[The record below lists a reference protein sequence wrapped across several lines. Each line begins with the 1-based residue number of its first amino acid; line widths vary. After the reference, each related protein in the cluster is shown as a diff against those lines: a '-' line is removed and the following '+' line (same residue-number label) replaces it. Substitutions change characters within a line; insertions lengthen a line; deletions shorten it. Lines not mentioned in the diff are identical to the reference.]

1 MAGSTTQLA
10 GLRKASIVLVALG
23 PADSAKVLKHLPEDE
38 ANRVTR
44 AIAQLKLVSMEEL
57 RSVLEQF
64 GQDAASQQLC
74 VKGGLDYAE
83 KMLTEAYGQN
93 VAQSL
98 VERVAKSF
106 GKGGF
111 NFDNFR
117 KADPQQLAKLIQ
129 DEHPQTIALILS
141 HLDPSQAANLLSSIP
156 SETQMDVAIRMANL
170 DQISPEVVRSIATVI
185 EHKLRSL
192 GGEMSREACGG
203 VRAVANIFNRLD
215 PNTCSKLMDSIEK
228 TKQPLFE
235 NIRQFMFVFRDLES
249 LDNKAIGALMSRCV
263 RATLIVAMKGADESL
278 RQKFL
283 STQSQRG
290 ASMLLEEI
298 SALGP
303 VKLRDVDAAQ
313 QEIIALAREMEKEGA
328 ISLKNSSDE
337 QYIY

>member
-313 QEIIALAREMEKEGA
+313 QEIIALAREMEKGGA

>member
-1 MAGSTTQLA
+1 VSESKTAVS
-10 GLRKASIVLVALG
+10 GLRKAAIVLVALG
-23 PADSAKVLKHLPEDE
+23 PAESARVLKHLPEEE

-44 AIAQLKLVSMEEL
+44 AIAQLELVSLDQL
-57 RSVLEQF
+57 RSVLEEF
-64 GQDAASQQLC
+64 GENATAHQLS
-74 VKGGLDYAE
+74 VRGGLDYAE
-83 KMLTEAYGQN
+83 KMLTEAYGQTA
-93 VAQSL
+93 AQTL
-98 VERVAKSF
+98 GERVSKSF
-106 GKGGF
+106 AKGGF

-156 SETQMDVAIRMANL
+156 SDTQMDVAIRMASL

-192 GGEMSREACGG
+192 GGELSREACGG

-215 PNTCSKLMDSIEK
+215 PNTCSKLMDAIEN

-235 NIRQFMFVFRDLES
+235 NIRQFMFVFRDLEG
-249 LDNKAIGALMSRCV
+249 LDNKAIGALISRAQ
-263 RATLIVAMKGADESL
+263 RSTLIVALKGADESL
-278 RQKFL
+278 RKKFV

-290 ASMLLEEI
+290 ADMLLEEL
-298 SALGP
+298 SSLGP
-303 VKLRDVDAAQ
+303 VKLKDVDAAQ

>member
-1 MAGSTTQLA
+1 MANPMTPLT
-10 GLRKASIVLVALG
+10 GLRKAAIVLVALG
-23 PADSAKVLKHLPEDE
+23 PAESAKILKHLPEDE
-38 ANRVTR
+38 ANLVTR
-44 AIAQLKLVSMEEL
+44 AIAQLKLVSLDEL
-57 RSVLEQF
+57 RAVLDEF
-64 GQDAASQQLC
+64 GQNAASQQLC
-74 VKGGLDYAE
+74 LKGGLEYAE
-83 KMLTEAYGQN
+83 KMLTEAYGPSA
-93 VAQSL
+93 AQSL

-170 DQISPEVVRSIATVI
+170 DQISPEVVRSIAGVI

-215 PNTCSKLMDSIEK
+215 PNTCSKLMEAIER

-235 NIRQFMFVFRDLES
+235 NIRQFMFVFRDLET
-249 LDNKAIGALMSRCV
+249 LDKSAIGALISRAM
-263 RATLIVAMKGADESL
+263 RATLIVALKGADESL

-313 QEIIALAREMEKEGA
+313 QEIIALAREMEKEGI

>member
-1 MAGSTTQLA
+1 
-10 GLRKASIVLVALG
+10 
-23 PADSAKVLKHLPEDE
+23 
-38 ANRVTR
+38 
-44 AIAQLKLVSMEEL
+44 MEEL

>member
-1 MAGSTTQLA
+1 
-10 GLRKASIVLVALG
+10 
-23 PADSAKVLKHLPEDE
+23 
-38 ANRVTR
+38 
-44 AIAQLKLVSMEEL
+44 MEEL

-313 QEIIALAREMEKEGA
+313 QEIIALAREMEKGGA